1 MDLFGRGQETE
12 DFRPAGATEVRQAGS
27 AFNVMRDRLQ
37 RMITQR
43 TEKLAGVSHDLR
55 TPLTRMKLQ
64 LAMLKGSDAEA
75 LRADVNEMEKMLNDY
90 LAFAR
95 GEGTEAV
102 ARTDLSDLLA
112 EVVDGARRQGAD
124 VALETGPDMVV
135 SARPN
140 ALKRCLT
147 NVVANAIVHGDRV
160 FVHAGRNGDRIEIV
174 VDDDGPGIPPDKR
187 EEVFRPFYRMERSRS
202 RETGG
207 TGLGLTIARD
217 VMRGHGGDIVLDDS
231 PAGGLRAKLRLPV

>member
-1 MDLFGRGQETE
+1 MDQFGRGQEVS
-12 DFRPAGATEVRQAGS
+12 DFRPSGATEVRQAAS

-43 TEKLAGVSHDLR
+43 TEMLAGVSHDLR

-64 LAMLKGSDAEA
+64 LAMLKGNDAEA
-75 LRADVNEMEKMLNDY
+75 LRTDVSEMEKMLNDY

-102 ARTDLSDLLA
+102 AKTDLSDILT

-124 VALETGPDMVV
+124 IALETGPGIVV

-147 NVVANAIVHGDRV
+147 NVVANAIAHGERV
-160 FVHAGRNGDRIEIV
+160 FVHAGRSGDRIEIV

-187 EEVFRPFYRMERSRS
+187 EEVFRPFYRMEGSRS

-217 VMRGHGGDIVLDDS
+217 VMRGHGGDITLDDS